1 LYFDRHDGQAATVED
16 FVVSMEDA
24 SGRDLSQF
32 RRWYKQ
38 SGTPILETTASFDE
52 QAATYTLNFKQRC
65 PDTPGQT
72 DKMPFVIPIRLG
84 LVGAD
89 GKDQILNSDGQT
101 QIVFELTDV
110 EQSLVIGNIKSEP
123 VPSLLRGL
131 SAPVKLHYQ
140 YSDEQLAHLMAHD
153 SDGFNRWDA
162 TQTLSLTI
170 LQALAE
176 DSLNGDELALN
187 GSLIDAFARLLKDDS
202 LDPAM
207 VALMLQLP
215 GEALMHQLTDTI
227 NPEAIHDAR
236 QFVREALAGALKNE
250 LLAVY
255 STFNTPIEYKP
266 EADQIGRRSLKNA
279 ALGYLMLVGDT
290 GAELAWSQF
299 QQSDNMTDKAAALS
313 ALVNCPAAADYAAQA
328 LTAFEQQYRD
338 EALVMNL
345 WLQIQAMNSQTGGL
359 ARVEALMQHSAFTMS
374 NPNKVRSLI
383 GGFCNA
389 NLVNF
394 HSIDGAGYRFLR
406 EQILSLNKTNPQVA
420 ARLVTPLTRWK
431 AFAAPHSQLMRGELQ
446 VIADEPGLVKD
457 IYEIATKSL

>member
-1 LYFDRHDGQAATVED
+1 MGSEMCIRDR
-16 FVVSMEDA
+16 
-24 SGRDLSQF
+24 
-32 RRWYKQ
+32 
-38 SGTPILETTASFDE
+38 
-52 QAATYTLNFKQRC
+52 
-65 PDTPGQT
+65 
-72 DKMPFVIPIRLG
+72 
-84 LVGAD
+84 
-89 GKDQILNSDGQT
+89 
-101 QIVFELTDV
+101 
-110 EQSLVIGNIKSEP
+110 
-123 VPSLLRGL
+123 
-131 SAPVKLHYQ
+131 
-140 YSDEQLAHLMAHD
+140 
-153 SDGFNRWDA
+153 
-162 TQTLSLTI
+162 
-170 LQALAE
+170 
-176 DSLNGDELALN
+176 
-187 GSLIDAFARLLKDDS
+187 IDAFARLLKDDS

-236 QFVREALAGALKNE
+236 QFVRVALAGALKNE

-255 STFNTPIEYKP
+255 NTFNIPSEYKP
-266 EADQIGRRSLKNA
+266 EADEIGRRSLKNA

-299 QQSDNMTDKAAALS
+299 QQADNMTDKAAALS

-345 WLQIQAMNSQTGGL
+345 WLQIQATNTQAGGL
-359 ARVEALMQHSAFTMS
+359 ARVEALMRHSAFTMS

-431 AFAAPHSQLMRGELQ
+431 VFAAPHSELMRSELQ
-446 VIADEPGLVKD
+446 AIADEPGLVKD
-457 IYEIATKSL
+457 LYEIATKSL